1 MTIVTYSKTTKT
13 IGRALS
19 VLTLLSNTSR
29 TAVLVDA
36 YFCPDNC
43 EPFGKCV
50 SGECHCHPGFDG
62 MDCSFP
68 YVYCPDGITTCYNG
82 ATCKAVSTHPDQ
94 MTGNIKY
101 ECDCSTAYGL
111 SFVEGSQ
118 CEHPQSEVCE
128 ESGINDVVKK
138 SEYAFCTNGGTCKK
152 YVKKGENHAGCVCDN
167 TNFEGRHCQY
177 EKGRAPK
184 EELRIANRN
193 GDGSKSSIKVKH
205 TGITKFI
212 KFLIVVIV
220 GGVIGYFVTIT
231 YRNYIIDTQCQDH
244 VRVEETLR
252 DLKLTASTDDMDD
265 INETGLN
272 DNENM
277 AASPRNY
284 NNDANDDDEWNLDDT
299 AVKAGTLT

>member
-1 MTIVTYSKTTKT
+1 MPYSTKKIVSTL
-13 IGRALS
+13 ALLFV
-19 VLTLLSNTSR
+19 VLPTSI
-29 TAVLVDA
+29 VVDA

-50 SGECHCHPGFDG
+50 NGECHCHPGFDG

-177 EKGRAPK
+177 EKGRAPR
-184 EELRIANRN
+184 EELKIANAR
-193 GDGSKSSIKVKH
+193 DDDESSLKLQH
-205 TGITKFI
+205 TGTTKFI
-212 KFLIVVIV
+212 KFMIVCIV
-220 GGVIGYFVTIT
+220 GAVIGYFTIIT
-231 YRNYIIDTQCQDH
+231 YKRYVITTQVNDH
-244 VRVEETLR
+244 NRVEETLR

-265 INETGLN
+265 SEDGLN
-272 DNENM
+272 DNEHVVS
-277 AASPRNY
+277 SPRSNAGD
-284 NNDANDDDEWNLDDT
+284 NDDEWNIDG
-299 AVKAGTLT
+299 VKSGTLA